1 VEGAL
6 DGFGALEEFLD
17 GEELDAGVFAAVAGG
32 VEAGFGGLAPHGGG
46 GLFEGDVDADL
57 GTLALEDADEV
68 ADFGDADVV
77 AALDGEDD
85 LAGVAGVVVVEVEA
99 AVDAA
104 VGFFFDAF
112 GGTRSAEAERPV
124 LELIFVLFGELACAF
139 NSVWFFDVLY
149 LNVKRRRNWTNGGYR
164 FCLVYQFADGFD
176 EP

>member
-6 DGFGALEEFLD
+6 DGAGAFEEFLD
-17 GEELDAGVFAAVAGG
+17 GEELDAGVFASVGGG
-32 VEAGFGGLAPHGGG
+32 VEACFGGFAAHGGG
-46 GLFEGDVDADL
+46 GFLEGDVNADFGL
-57 GTLALEDADEV
+57 LALEDADEV
-68 ADFGDADVV
+68 ADLGDADVV

-99 AVDAA
+99 AIDAA
-104 VGFFFDAF
+104 VGSLLDAF
-112 GGTRSAEAERPV
+112 GGTGSAEAERPV